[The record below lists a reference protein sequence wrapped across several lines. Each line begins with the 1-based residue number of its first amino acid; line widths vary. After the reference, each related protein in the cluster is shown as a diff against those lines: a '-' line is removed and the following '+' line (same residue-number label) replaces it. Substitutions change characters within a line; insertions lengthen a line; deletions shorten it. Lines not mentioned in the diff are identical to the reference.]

1 MVRSLFALA
10 RVSFASI
17 ELVPRCL
24 WLQRILDSG
33 RLCGGEAGKLAGALQ
48 WAAQHTFKR
57 LGRAMIR
64 PIIAQEHKRTSAVDD
79 QLKLA
84 LQWWLEVLQR
94 GIKQMRPWVERDEKP
109 VHMFCDARSTPP
121 RVAAVLVR

>member
-1 MVRSLFALA
+1 
-10 RVSFASI
+10 
-17 ELVPRCL
+17 
-24 WLQRILDSG
+24 
-33 RLCGGEAGKLAGALQ
+33 
-48 WAAQHTFKR
+48 
-57 LGRAMIR
+57 MIR

-84 LQWWLEVLQR
+84 LHWWLEVLQR
-94 GIKQMRPWVERDEKP
+94 GIKHMRPWVERDEKP